1 MSRSLEVSE
10 LLWQAKA
17 VSRLESMTGLMRKL
31 TELSRDERISATV
44 MLELYDLYSEL
55 SIAEE
60 EAQAKAKKLFEE
72 VHNTGQSD
80 E

>member
-1 MSRSLEVSE
+1 MSQSLEASE

-17 VSRLESMTGLMRKL
+17 TSRLESLTGLMRKL
-31 TELSRDERISATV
+31 TELSRAERISATV

-55 SIAEE
+55 SAAEA
-60 EAQAKAKKLFEE
+60 EAQAEAEAVFAKA
-72 VHNTGQSD
+72 HSD